1 MEKVI
6 LDKSNYE
13 NKNGEVIFVYTLIKP
28 KYDFNLKKFDGIEF
42 FNVRSKTEY
51 NLLDKVEIV
60 YNKQSGYYEIV
71 N

>member
-6 LDKSNYE
+6 LDKSSYE
-13 NKNGEVIFVYTLIKP
+13 NKNREVIFVYTLVKP
-28 KYDFNLKKFDGIEF
+28 KYNFNLKKFDGIEF